1 MEKVKN
7 ITGESERFPDK
18 QDLAFK
24 DDKGKRHDI
33 KAGEVVECPYKRS
46 MDARLVIQ
54 PKAEKKKETKKKEVN

>member
-1 MEKVKN
+1 MKVKN

-33 KAGEVVECPYKRS
+33 KAGEEVECPYKKS
-46 MDARLVIQ
+46 QDARLVIQ
-54 PKAEKKKETKKKEVN
+54 SSEKKKKKEDKKEVK